1 MSDIKFDN
9 SFLREEP
16 SIIEQFLVEYQ
27 EKGEEYITQKIIAI
41 LESKGYK
48 VTAPPKEVKDEYTF
62 ERAWNLYDKKVGCKE
77 RLEKKWNSMSK
88 KDRKAATEYIP
99 LYVISQPNKQYRK
112 NFQTFLNQ
120 RGWEDELIGATPPP
134 AAVNENPSE
143 ISQLIAKTKV
153 EQQITE
159 EDKNHA
165 LRQRIYGMIEVLK
178 NNPQSSCRIPL
189 EIYRDNGTMERLGI
203 QWNP

>member
-1 MSDIKFDN
+1 MKN
-9 SFLREEP
+9 MKEE
-16 SIIEQFLVEYQ
+16 I
-27 EKGEEYITQKIIAI
+27 QKAI
-41 LESKGYK
+41 NLLKENGY
-48 VTAPPKEVKDEYTF
+48 EVKKNILDKDDEYTF
-62 ERAWNLYDKKVGCKE
+62 DNIWNLYDKKVGCKDKL
-77 RLEKKWNSMSK
+77 RKKWNSMSK
-88 KDRKAATEYIP
+88 ADRKAATEYVP
-99 LYVISQPNKQYRK
+99 LYVIATEDKKYRK

-159 EDKNHA
+159 ESKNHA
-165 LRQRIYGMIEVLK
+165 FRQRIYGMIDVLQK
-178 NNPQSSCRIPL
+178 NPQSFCRKQL
-189 EIYRDNGTMERLGI
+189 EIYQANGTLERLGI

>member
-1 MSDIKFDN
+1 MK
-9 SFLREEP
+9 EEIQKAI
-16 SIIEQFLVEYQ
+16 SLLKENGYEV
-27 EKGEEYITQKIIAI
+27 KKII
-41 LESKGYK
+41 LDKD
-48 VTAPPKEVKDEYTF
+48 DEYTF
-62 ERAWNLYDKKVGCKE
+62 DNIWNLYDKKVGCKE
-77 RLEKKWNSMSK
+77 KLRKKWNSMSK
-88 KDRKAATEYIP
+88 ADRKAATEYVP
-99 LYVISQPNKQYRK
+99 LYVMATEDKKYRK

-143 ISQLIAKTKV
+143 ISQLIAKTKL

-165 LRQRIYGMIEVLK
+165 FRQRIYGMIDVLQK
-178 NNPQSSCRIPL
+178 NPQSFCRKQL
-189 EIYRDNGTMERLGI
+189 EIYQANGTLELLGI

>member
-1 MSDIKFDN
+1 MKN
-9 SFLREEP
+9 MKEE
-16 SIIEQFLVEYQ
+16 IQKAINLLKENGYEV
-27 EKGEEYITQKIIAI
+27 KKII
-41 LESKGYK
+41 LDKD
-48 VTAPPKEVKDEYTF
+48 DEYTF
-62 ERAWNLYDKKVGCKE
+62 DNIWNLYDKKVGCKDKL
-77 RLEKKWNSMSK
+77 RKKWNSMSK
-88 KDRKAATEYIP
+88 ADRKAATEYVP
-99 LYVISQPNKQYRK
+99 LYVIATEDKKYRK

-159 EDKNHA
+159 ESKNHA
-165 LRQRIYGMIEVLK
+165 FRQRIYGMIDVLQK
-178 NNPQSSCRIPL
+178 NPQSFCRKQL
-189 EIYRDNGTMERLGI
+189 EIYQANGTLERLGI

>member
-1 MSDIKFDN
+1 MKN
-9 SFLREEP
+9 MKEE
-16 SIIEQFLVEYQ
+16 IQKAINLLKENGYEV
-27 EKGEEYITQKIIAI
+27 KKII
-41 LESKGYK
+41 LDKD
-48 VTAPPKEVKDEYTF
+48 DEYTF
-62 ERAWNLYDKKVGCKE
+62 DNIWNLYDKKVGCKDKL
-77 RLEKKWNSMSK
+77 RKKWNSMSK
-88 KDRKAATEYIP
+88 ADRKAATEYVP
-99 LYVISQPNKQYRK
+99 LYVIATEDKKYRK

-143 ISQLIAKTKV
+143 ISQLIAKTKI

-165 LRQRIYGMIEVLK
+165 FRQRIYGMIDVLQK
-178 NNPQSSCRIPL
+178 NPQSFCRKQL
-189 EIYRDNGTMERLGI
+189 EIYQANGTLERLGI

>member
-1 MSDIKFDN
+1 MKN
-9 SFLREEP
+9 MKEE
-16 SIIEQFLVEYQ
+16 IQKAINLLKENGYEV
-27 EKGEEYITQKIIAI
+27 KKII
-41 LESKGYK
+41 LDKD
-48 VTAPPKEVKDEYTF
+48 DEYTF
-62 ERAWNLYDKKVGCKE
+62 DNIWNLYDKKVGCKDKL
-77 RLEKKWNSMSK
+77 RKKWNSMSK
-88 KDRKAATEYIP
+88 ADRKAATEYVP
-99 LYVISQPNKQYRK
+99 LYVIATEDKKYRK

-165 LRQRIYGMIEVLK
+165 FRQRIYGMIEVLQK
-178 NNPQSSCRIPL
+178 NPQSFCRKQL
-189 EIYRDNGTMERLGI
+189 EIYQANGTLERLGI